1 MNSLLQSLRTL
12 PHNLSN
18 LKPPHANSPADPLT
32 LYSTNQRAATRE
44 VLSLSSTTKPI
55 NPAHILFPPIKPNKI
70 PNSYQ
75 KPSHL
80 ILHSQR
86 LCSLPNHLP
95 FLLFGILNL
104 SFSLSHFRLV
114 FAQNAFPPVLHMVGS
129 QLTCSHLSGQIK
141 SHLSRRSRHGSVV
154 SEPD

>member
-75 KPSHL
+75 KTIPSHL
-80 ILHSQR
+80 TFSKTLFLAKSSALSPLRHPQFIL
-86 LCSLPNHLP
+86 
-95 FLLFGILNL
+95 F
-104 SFSLSHFRLV
+104 SFSLQTGFCPKCFSSSSSHGWLTADLFSSFRSD
-114 FAQNAFPPVLHMVGS
+114 QKSPKQAFPS
-129 QLTCSHLSGQIK
+129 WLSG
-141 SHLSRRSRHGSVV
+141 
-154 SEPD
+154 